1 MSHLVVFAL
10 LADECLKLVEIRV
23 VRRVAEELTVA
34 SQIIRLALLQNRVIE
49 AVPEPCEKLR
59 LLDL

>member
-1 MSHLVVFAL
+1 MVFAL
-10 LADECLKLVEIRV
+10 FPDECLELKEVRV
-23 VRRVAEELTVA
+23 VRRVAEELAVA
-34 SQIIRLALLQNRVIE
+34 SQIIGLALLQNRVIE